1 MKRCTGAAETLHLGH
16 IQAMKRVI
24 ETRKNK

>member
-1 MKRCTGAAETLHLGH
+1 MSQFLSLFHENLHLGH

-24 ETRKNK
+24 ETAVK